1 MFTAASLAAQSPV
14 CSGPIGASLQHVSE
28 VICST
33 GGTAAFLR
41 HPPMGRFAVDVGGAL
56 TALLSGAFPT
66 FETTDLL
73 QDREATG
80 RSLAAITR
88 ATVAMAARR
97 GDTVG
102 ARALLDFGKGD
113 LQAGQWVFS
122 VFVPLSV
129 VTVLV
134 LKS

>member
-1 MFTAASLAAQSPV
+1 MTDPH
-14 CSGPIGASLQHVSE
+14 C
-28 VICST
+28 VILKTFSVESSKENMVIT
-33 GGTAAFLR
+33 NVKFGLSY
-41 HPPMGRFAVDVGGAL
+41 PPMGRFAVDVGGAL